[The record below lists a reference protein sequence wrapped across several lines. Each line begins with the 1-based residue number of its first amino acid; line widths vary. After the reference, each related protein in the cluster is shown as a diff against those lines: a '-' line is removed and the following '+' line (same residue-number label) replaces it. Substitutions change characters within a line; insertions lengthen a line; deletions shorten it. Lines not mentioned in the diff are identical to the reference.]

1 MKKVTVKRFLEVY
14 NHVLL
19 TRDLR
24 FKQLSEVHYCN
35 ESVRAMFATNRN
47 VALKMRQVNE
57 FSLEEVL
64 RKLSEVDGKTPWG

>member
-1 MKKVTVKRFLEVY
+1 
-14 NHVLL
+14 
-19 TRDLR
+19 
-24 FKQLSEVHYCN
+24 

-64 RKLSEVDGKTPWG
+64 RKLSEVDGKTPWGLGTNLKGSGGKIVKRSISF